1 MSTQAIVQ
9 ERSQLHNWIEG
20 LPSTQFDLVYNFV
33 GELVK
38 DQQEKKVYLSNNHK
52 QTISIQNDVNLLVE
66 DVFEKGVVYS
76 LFTPLNQEIAASQLQ
91 QLVDQQESLS

>member
-33 GELVK
+33 GELVRVQH
-38 DQQEKKVYLSNNHK
+38 DEDIAVESVFKKAGKYPV
-52 QTISIQNDVNLLVE
+52 
-66 DVFEKGVVYS
+66 
-76 LFTPLNQEIAASQLQ
+76 FTPLNQELAASQLQ
-91 QLVDQQESLS
+91 QFIDQQPSS